1 MRRKRY
7 KKRNKFIILILIFF
21 ITLGLTTLISGYI
34 YKNNINKNNETPEI
48 IKPLKTEITQNNK
61 TESKKKD
68 IKTSSS
74 VANIL
79 LVNKKYSIDSS
90 YKPSDLV
97 MPKATYNNYS
107 LSMKQPLRKDAAN
120 ALENMFLAAAKDGII
135 LKGISGYRSYD
146 YQVSVF
152 NSSKERNGIEH
163 AEKYVA
169 KPGHSEHQTGLAVD
183 VLSNEYSN
191 LNDGFENTKTFKW
204 LKDNMTKFGFIL
216 RYPKGKENITGY
228 NYEPWH
234 LRYVGKDVA
243 KEINSQN
250 ITLEEYLN
258 KK

>member
-7 KKRNKFIILILIFF
+7 KKRNKLINLILIFF
-21 ITLGLTTLISGYI
+21 VTLGLATLTSGYI
-34 YKNNINKNNETPEI
+34 YKNKITKNNKTPEI
-48 IKPLKTEITQNNK
+48 IKSTKTEMEQNNK
-61 TESKKKD
+61 TESNKKD
-68 IKTSSS
+68 VKASSS

-120 ALENMFLAAAKDGII
+120 ALEKMFLSAAKDGII
-135 LKGISGYRSYD
+135 LKGVSGYRSYD

-152 NSSKERNGIEH
+152 NSSKERNGIKH

-183 VLSNEYSN
+183 VLSNEYNN

-204 LKDNMTKFGFIL
+204 LKNNMTKFGFIL

-243 KEINSQN
+243 EEINSKN